1 MMTHIPSLSTQAE
14 IQIWN
19 DAVSACRAAASE
31 EVERMEREAA
41 DGMPN
46 PGRSVVRAVG
56 SLQHPDDDRNIVDL
70 PHEFMLP
77 FLEMDAAQNASE
89 SHDERVMREGG
100 TLSNGQEIYTQEERI
115 EIRAEL
121 RAMTERAQVALEK
134 SGRRRGPHPKI
145 AALRAGGTEPSR
157 PHQRV
162 GRFED
167 MDPKEAEDLRA
178 AMDEMTTNMKTG
190 EDQ

>member
-1 MMTHIPSLSTQAE
+1 
-14 IQIWN
+14 
-19 DAVSACRAAASE
+19 
-31 EVERMEREAA
+31 MEREAA

-46 PGRSVVRAVG
+46 PARSVVRAVG

-70 PHEFMLP
+70 PHDFMLP

-115 EIRAEL
+115 EIRVEL
-121 RAMTERAQVALEK
+121 RAMTERAQIALEK

-145 AALRAGGTEPSR
+145 AALRAGAAEPSR